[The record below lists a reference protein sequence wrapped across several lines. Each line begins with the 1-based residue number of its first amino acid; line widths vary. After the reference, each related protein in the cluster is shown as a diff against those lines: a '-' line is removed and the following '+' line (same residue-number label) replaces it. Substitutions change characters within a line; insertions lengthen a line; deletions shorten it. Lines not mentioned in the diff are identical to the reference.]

1 MEPMPPTA
9 RAPRRLPS
17 WTWWLALAA
26 CVALTIEA
34 EPVMQHAQATAE
46 GLLHPDA
53 YREAVFGARQIPG
66 PTSGAAA
73 GSTTP

>member
-26 CVALTIEA
+26 CVAGVALVRALMAAA
-34 EPVMQHAQATAE
+34 EPGAVV
-46 GLLHPDA
+46 
-53 YREAVFGARQIPG
+53 REVLAGFGAQCP
-66 PTSGAAA
+66 S
-73 GSTTP
+73 